1 MWRMKACPRC
11 GGDLLM
17 DTKMRQTDWECLQC
31 GHRVETEGPD
41 VPMVESRHW
50 ERMTTVKG
58 EHRSIF

>member
-1 MWRMKACPRC
+1 
-11 GGDLLM
+11 M